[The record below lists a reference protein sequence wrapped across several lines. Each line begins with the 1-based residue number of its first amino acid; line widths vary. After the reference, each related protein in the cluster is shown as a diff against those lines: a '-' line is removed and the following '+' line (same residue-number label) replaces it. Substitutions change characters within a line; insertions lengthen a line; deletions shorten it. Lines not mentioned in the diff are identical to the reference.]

1 MYPYDP
7 NHDYV
12 SDYIDQWN
20 RQIRATKIWMAV
32 IGIVLV
38 ITGLASAIA
47 PFSMYAFIQT
57 FAAVALIMHGASHL
71 VSYFQT
77 PQFFRNG
84 ATLASGLLNALLGIL
99 LLALPATIT
108 AGTIVFL
115 LAFLLVTMGIERISF
130 AQNMKYYQLGGS
142 TAGMITGI
150 VDIVLGIVFA
160 LMPLFASAA
169 ISILISAYLVVAG
182 VALIVESLSIKRI
195 DR

>member
-57 FAAVALIMHGASHL
+57 FAAGALIMHGASHL

-99 LLALPATIT
+99 LLALPATLT

-150 VDIVLGIVFA
+150 VDIVLGIAFA

>member
-7 NHDYV
+7 NRDYV
-12 SDYIDQWN
+12 NEYIDQWN
-20 RQIRATKIWMAV
+20 QQVRAAKIWMAV
-32 IGIVLV
+32 IGIALV
-38 ITGLASAIA
+38 IAGLASAIA
-47 PFSMYAFIQT
+47 PFSMYAFIQA
-57 FAAVALIMHGASHL
+57 FAAVAFIIHGASHL

-84 ATLASGLLNALLGIL
+84 ATLASGLLNALFGIL
-99 LLALPATIT
+99 LLALPATLT

-130 AQNMKYYQLGGS
+130 AQNMRYYQLGGS
-142 TAGMITGI
+142 TTSMVTGI

-182 VALIVESLSIKRI
+182 VALVVESLSIKRI

>member
-20 RQIRATKIWMAV
+20 QQIRATKIWMAV

-99 LLALPATIT
+99 LLVLPATLT

>member
-99 LLALPATIT
+99 LLALPATLT
-108 AGTIVFL
+108 AGAIVFL

>member
-47 PFSMYAFIQT
+47 PFNMYAFIQT
-57 FAAVALIMHGASHL
+57 FAAVVLIMHGASHL

-99 LLALPATIT
+99 MLALPATLT

>member
-84 ATLASGLLNALLGIL
+84 ATFASGLLNALLGIL
-99 LLALPATIT
+99 LLALPATLT

>member
-99 LLALPATIT
+99 LLALPATLT

-150 VDIVLGIVFA
+150 IDIVLGIVFA

>member
-57 FAAVALIMHGASHL
+57 FAAVALIMHGVSHL

-99 LLALPATIT
+99 LLALPATLT

-130 AQNMKYYQLGGS
+130 AQSMKYYQLGGS

>member
-7 NHDYV
+7 HRDYV
-12 SDYIDQWN
+12 NEYIDQWN
-20 RQIRATKIWMAV
+20 QQVRAAKIWMAV

-38 ITGLASAIA
+38 IAGLASAIA

-57 FAAVALIMHGASHL
+57 FAAVALIIHGASHL

-84 ATLASGLLNALLGIL
+84 ATLASGLLNALFGIL
-99 LLALPATIT
+99 LLALPATLT

-130 AQNMKYYQLGGS
+130 AQNMRYYQLGGS
-142 TAGMITGI
+142 TTSMVTGI

-182 VALIVESLSIKRI
+182 VALVVESLSIKRI

>member
-99 LLALPATIT
+99 LLALPATLT

>member
-12 SDYIDQWN
+12 SEYIDQWN

-99 LLALPATIT
+99 LLALPATLT

>member
-99 LLALPATIT
+99 LLVLPATLT

>member
-38 ITGLASAIA
+38 IPGLASAIA

-99 LLALPATIT
+99 LLALPATLT

>member
-84 ATLASGLLNALLGIL
+84 ATLASGLLNALLGVL
-99 LLALPATIT
+99 LLALPATLT

>member
-99 LLALPATIT
+99 PLALPATLT

>member
-99 LLALPATIT
+99 LLVLPATLT

-115 LAFLLVTMGIERISF
+115 LAFLLAGL
-130 AQNMKYYQLGGS
+130 QLPCLL
-142 TAGMITGI
+142 
-150 VDIVLGIVFA
+150 LG
-160 LMPLFASAA
+160 PL
-169 ISILISAYLVVAG
+169 G
-182 VALIVESLSIKRI
+182 
-195 DR
+195 

>member
-77 PQFFRNG
+77 PQFFRNS

-99 LLALPATIT
+99 LLVLPATLT

-150 VDIVLGIVFA
+150 VDIVFA

>member
-32 IGIVLV
+32 IGIALV

-99 LLALPATIT
+99 LLALPATLT

>member
-12 SDYIDQWN
+12 NDYIDQWN

-32 IGIVLV
+32 IGIALV
-38 ITGLASAIA
+38 VTGLASAIA

-57 FAAVALIMHGASHL
+57 FAAVALIVHGASHL

-84 ATLASGLLNALLGIL
+84 ATLASGILNALLGVL
-99 LLALPATIT
+99 LLALPATLT

>member
-32 IGIVLV
+32 IGVVLV

-99 LLALPATIT
+99 LLALPATLT

>member
-32 IGIVLV
+32 IGIVLI

-57 FAAVALIMHGASHL
+57 FAAVALIMHGTSHL

-99 LLALPATIT
+99 LLALPATLT

>member
-99 LLALPATIT
+99 LLVLPATLT

-150 VDIVLGIVFA
+150 VDIVLGIVLA

>member
-32 IGIVLV
+32 IGLVLV

-99 LLALPATIT
+99 LLALPATLT

>member
-38 ITGLASAIA
+38 ITGPASAIA

-99 LLALPATIT
+99 LLVLPATLT

>member
-47 PFSMYAFIQT
+47 PLSMYAFIQT

-99 LLALPATIT
+99 LLALPATLT

>member
-57 FAAVALIMHGASHL
+57 FAAVALIMHGVSHL

-99 LLALPATIT
+99 LLALPATLT

>member
-99 LLALPATIT
+99 LLALPATLT

-182 VALIVESLSIKRI
+182 VALIVESLSIKCI

>member
-57 FAAVALIMHGASHL
+57 FAAVALVMHGASHL

-84 ATLASGLLNALLGIL
+84 ATFASGLLNALLGIL
-99 LLALPATIT
+99 LLVLPATLT

>member
-99 LLALPATIT
+99 LLALPATLT

-130 AQNMKYYQLGGS
+130 AKNMKYYQLGGS

>member
-99 LLALPATIT
+99 LLALPAMLT

>member
-20 RQIRATKIWMAV
+20 RQIRTTKIWMAV

-99 LLALPATIT
+99 LLALPATLT

>member
-32 IGIVLV
+32 IGIALV

-99 LLALPATIT
+99 LLVLPATLT

>member
-99 LLALPATIT
+99 LLALPATLT

-150 VDIVLGIVFA
+150 VDIVLGIAFA

>member
-84 ATLASGLLNALLGIL
+84 ATLASGLLNALLGVL
-99 LLALPATIT
+99 LLALPATLT

-142 TAGMITGI
+142 TTSMITGI

>member
-57 FAAVALIMHGASHL
+57 FAAVVLITHGASHL

-99 LLALPATIT
+99 LLALPATLT

>member
-77 PQFFRNG
+77 LQFFRNG

-99 LLALPATIT
+99 LLALPATLT

>member
-99 LLALPATIT
+99 LLALPATLT

-150 VDIVLGIVFA
+150 VDIVLGIVFT